1 MDTLME
7 NLPKHVAIIMDGNGR
22 YAKRLGLP
30 RVKGHQE
37 GMENVRRI
45 ALTANECGVKY
56 LTLFAFSTENW
67 TRPSKEVSFLMK
79 LPGNFLGKF
88 LPELK
93 EKNIKI
99 KTIGN
104 FEGLPKHTQKSV
116 AKAVN
121 DTENN
126 TGMELI
132 FALNYGSRD
141 EIIHAVKS
149 ISNSVKNGE
158 IVVDDIDNKLFSEH
172 LFTKR
177 VPDPEILI
185 RTSGEYRI
193 SNFLLWQI
201 SYSELF
207 FVKESW
213 PEFTPQNF
221 EEILSQYQNRERRF
235 GGLKEE

>member
-1 MDTLME
+1 MR
-7 NLPKHVAIIMDGNGR
+7 NIPQHVAIIMDGNGR
-22 YAKRLGLP
+22 YAKRLGMP
-30 RVKGHQE
+30 RIKGHQE

-93 EKNIKI
+93 DKNIKI
-99 KTIGN
+99 RTIGN

-116 AKAVN
+116 SKAVLE
-121 DTENN
+121 T
-126 TGMELI
+126 
-132 FALNYGSRD
+132 A

-149 ISNSVKNGE
+149 VAESVQNG
-158 IVVDDIDNKLFSEH
+158 DIAIEDINNELFSQH
-172 LFTKR
+172 LFTKD

-207 FVKESW
+207 FANESW
-213 PEFTPQNF
+213 PEFTPENF
-221 EEILSQYQNRERRF
+221 EDILSLYQKRERRF

>member
-1 MDTLME
+1 MR
-7 NLPKHVAIIMDGNGR
+7 NIPQHVAIIMDGNGR
-22 YAKRLGLP
+22 YAKRLGMP
-30 RVKGHQE
+30 RIKGHQE

-93 EKNIKI
+93 DKNIKI
-99 KTIGN
+99 RTIGN
-104 FEGLPKHTQKSV
+104 FDGLPKHTQKSV
-116 AKAVN
+116 SKAVLE
-121 DTENN
+121 TAEN

-141 EIIHAVKS
+141 EIIHAVKTVAE
-149 ISNSVKNGE
+149 SVQNGDTAIE
-158 IVVDDIDNKLFSEH
+158 DINNELFSQH
-172 LFTKR
+172 LFTKD

-207 FVKESW
+207 FANESW
-213 PEFTPQNF
+213 PEFTPGNF
-221 EEILSQYQNRERRF
+221 EDILSQYQKRERRF

>member
-1 MDTLME
+1 ME